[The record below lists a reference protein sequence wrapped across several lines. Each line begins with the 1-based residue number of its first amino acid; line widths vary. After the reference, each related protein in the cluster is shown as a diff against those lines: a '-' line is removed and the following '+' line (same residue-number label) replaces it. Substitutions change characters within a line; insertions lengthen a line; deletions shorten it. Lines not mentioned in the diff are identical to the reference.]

1 MFFSIAIPGIL
12 PAWPTTG
19 TGLEVLPVAVEKTAE
34 VQKRVHASMKGKDTS
49 GRIPAVSSTGDDFA
63 ALYEK
68 YRRPIHS
75 YIYRLLGSQEDAN
88 DVTQEV
94 FIRAFSS
101 WNELYDHEH
110 LSPWLYRIATN
121 LCVDLLR
128 RRKRI
133 SWWPLTRQKRSSEE
147 RFESGMEDDSLLQDS
162 GGIPQV
168 AERELIRRTLA
179 GMPHDY
185 AIVLVLSA
193 AQGVPYQEIASIV
206 GISPNAAATRISRAK
221 RMFAELYARLSEE
234 DVGKQE
240 RAE

>member
-12 PAWPTTG
+12 PAWPRTG
-19 TGLEVLPVAVEKTAE
+19 SELEVSPVTGEMTAE
-34 VQKRVHASMKGKDTS
+34 VQKRVRASMKGKDTS
-49 GRIPAVSSTGDDFA
+49 GHIPAVSSTGDDFA

-94 FIRAFSS
+94 FIRA
-101 WNELYDHEH
+101 Y
-110 LSPWLYRIATN
+110 SPWLYRIATN

-179 GMPHDY
+179 DMPHDY
-185 AIVLVLSA
+185 
-193 AQGVPYQEIASIV
+193 
-206 GISPNAAATRISRAK
+206 
-221 RMFAELYARLSEE
+221 
-234 DVGKQE
+234 
-240 RAE
+240 

>member
-12 PAWPTTG
+12 PAWPRTG
-19 TGLEVLPVAVEKTAE
+19 SELEVSPVTGEMTAE
-34 VQKRVHASMKGKDTS
+34 VQKRVRASMKGKDTS
-49 GRIPAVSSTGDDFA
+49 GHIPAVSSTGDDFA

-94 FIRAFSS
+94 FIRAYSS

-133 SWWPLTRQKRSSEE
+133 SWWPLAHRYHNDERS
-147 RFESGMEDDSLLQDS
+147 EDMANEDTFSFFSDS
-162 GGIPQV
+162 GGIPEI
-168 AERELIRRTLA
+168 AERELIRLTLA
-179 GMPHDY
+179 NMPEEY
-185 AIVLVLSA
+185 AISLVLSA
-193 AQGVPYQEIASIV
+193 AQGVSYQEIADIA
-206 GISPNAAATRISRAK
+206 GISPNA
-221 RMFAELYARLSEE
+221 
-234 DVGKQE
+234 
-240 RAE
+240 